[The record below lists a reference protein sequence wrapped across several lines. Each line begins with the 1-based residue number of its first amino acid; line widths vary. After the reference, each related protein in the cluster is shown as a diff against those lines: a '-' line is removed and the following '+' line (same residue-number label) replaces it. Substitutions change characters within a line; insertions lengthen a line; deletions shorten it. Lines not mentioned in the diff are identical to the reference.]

1 MKLAAHIK
9 SLLEG
14 YYSAEGVD
22 VICRP
27 VSGGDIHTC
36 SQLDLVGVDG
46 LPERLFVKSN
56 SGVGGDVLR
65 TEFESL
71 NAINDLCSESYPEAL
86 LFEECESEAVLIM
99 SFHRLTSLDNHSA
112 AQAGRALAQ
121 QHKVACENFGWAT
134 NNYIGLTPQ
143 SNAWSQ
149 SWVDFFRS
157 QRLLPMLNRAKQQGL
172 SELMVS
178 SVEQVMSCL
187 DGLLPH
193 NVVPSLVHGDLWGG
207 NLAYDRDALKP
218 LFYDPAPYYG
228 DREVDLAMTRLFGE
242 LPASFYLAY
251 EEVWPLEPGYRHRE
265 AVYNLYHALNHVV
278 LFGLSYESLVDSCL
292 AKIDC

>member
-1 MKLAAHIK
+1 MKGYFLTELLRRYFNVEDLACNIL
-9 SLLEG
+9 S
-14 YYSAEGVD
+14 
-22 VICRP
+22 

-36 SQLDLVGVDG
+36 SQLDLVGVAG
-46 LPERLFVKSN
+46 LPECLFVKSN

-71 NAINDLCSESYPEAL
+71 NAINDLFSESYPEAL
-86 LFEECESEAVLIM
+86 LFEECENEAALIM
-99 SFHRLTSLDNHSA
+99 SFHRLTSLDNDSA

-121 QHKVACENFGWAT
+121 QHKVTCENFGWST
-134 NNYIGLTPQ
+134 DNYIGLTPQ

-157 QRLLPMLNRAKQQGL
+157 QRLLPMLNKAKQQSL

-187 DGLLPH
+187 DVLLPH
-193 NVVPSLVHGDLWGG
+193 KVVPSLVHGDLWGG
-207 NLAYDRDALKP
+207 NLAYDRDALRP

-251 EEVWPLEPGYRHRE
+251 EEVWPLESGYRHRV

-278 LFGLSYESLVDSCL
+278 LFGLSYESLVGSCL